1 MVTIGGA
8 GKQGRR
14 LFATGDVL
22 IDGAV
27 MHLVRIAEALR
38 MAAGVVGKP
47 GDVFAETG
55 GSALEVVDRLAVLD
69 RMDRITVSMMDERF
83 DPTGECGNFSRLSR
97 TVWFG
102 RAMAVGMQAIPTETL
117 EGDTP
122 ESLAERF
129 EQAIASWLSAHPQ
142 GKIVALFGMG
152 DDGHTAGIFPD
163 DDSARFEDRFEESS
177 LVLAYHVEN
186 AACSKDRITVTFTLM
201 RKIDHGFAY
210 VCGEGK
216 RPALERLRGDIHELT
231 NRLPAALWKELR
243 DMTVMTDVAETV

>member
-1 MVTIGGA
+1 MFMSKDFMRIVTCRSSDEAASDLA
-8 GKQGRR
+8 GRISDCLRR
-14 LFATGDVL
+14 YESSPVL
-22 IDGAV
+22 
-27 MHLVRIAEALR
+27 LLLS
-38 MAAGVVGKP
+38 
-47 GDVFAETG
+47 G

-102 RAMAVGMQAIPTETL
+102 RAMAAGMQAIPTETL

-129 EQAIASWLSAHPQ
+129 EQAIVSWLSAHPQ